1 MDSADGYNDWSPGA
15 FYDAHQRPGSFYDAH
30 NSPGT
35 ENEWL
40 LSDFEGSVPETAS
53 VGSYDMM
60 SDLD

>member
-15 FYDAHQRPGSFYDAH
+15 FYDAHNGPD
-30 NSPGT
+30 T
-35 ENEWL
+35 EHEWL

>member
-15 FYDAHQRPGSFYDAH
+15 FYNAHNRPRSFYDAH
-30 NSPGT
+30 NSPVS

>member
-1 MDSADGYNDWSPGA
+1 MPPEMDSADGYDWS
-15 FYDAHQRPGSFYDAH
+15 PGSFYDAH
-30 NSPGT
+30 SSPGT

-40 LSDFEGSVPETAS
+40 LSDCEGSVPETAS